1 MCITQKLSDCVFLF
15 ATSTSKSQIPGFV
28 SKTRRKSASRD
39 AGATQERDSR
49 AGHLS
54 HAVLSFRSVFWQA
67 RLAAMVIARTPDGW
81 QYRDNITGS
90 IKNHFLAKMALDC
103 CYVRILSGRKMTDQ
117 IGSKE
122 LGSFSS
128 IEILSV
134 AAITVILVMIAIPFP
149 YASRNHWLPVS
160 RTVSGGGDIAADT
173 KSSGGGKT
181 ASVSYASQGSPFEVR
196 TVGQREFCADM
207 PGVVRFRTT
216 GAPCKN
222 GTLATNTSPQRLRTR
237 P

>member
-1 MCITQKLSDCVFLF
+1 
-15 ATSTSKSQIPGFV
+15 
-28 SKTRRKSASRD
+28 
-39 AGATQERDSR
+39 
-49 AGHLS
+49 
-54 HAVLSFRSVFWQA
+54 
-67 RLAAMVIARTPDGW
+67 MVIARPSTEW

-90 IKNHFLAKMALDC
+90 IKQSLFAELALDC
-103 CYVRILSGRKMTDQ
+103 CFVRILSGRKMTDK
-117 IGSKE
+117 IESKE

-134 AAITVILVMIAIPFP
+134 AAIIVILVMIAIPFP
-149 YASRNHWLPVS
+149 YANRNHWMPVS
-160 RTVSGGGDIAADT
+160 RTASGSQSVSADT
-173 KSSGGGKT
+173 RSSGAGKT

-222 GTLATNTSPQRLRTR
+222 GTLATNSSPQRLQPRH
-237 P
+237 